1 MDLDIEISKCKT
13 IEEIEK
19 LKDSKRIDLYQ
30 FILHL
35 FIQQFYSIDLKSSV
49 LSKEEWP
56 VNRNESG
63 DRRKSKV
70 TIFRKKKRHL
80 IFNFIA
86 FVFRP
91 WMNSTL

>member
-70 TIFRKKKRHL
+70 IIFRKKRTSL
-80 IFNFIA
+80 NFQFNA
-86 FVFRP
+86 FF
-91 WMNSTL
+91 LDHG

>member
-1 MDLDIEISKCKT
+1 MAWMYFETFFYISNYGTHKNMDLDIEISKCKT

-70 TIFRKKKRHL
+70 IF
-80 IFNFIA
+80 
-86 FVFRP
+86 FR
-91 WMNSTL
+91 NY

>member
-70 TIFRKKKRHL
+70 TIFRKKKRH
-80 IFNFIA
+80 
-86 FVFRP
+86 
-91 WMNSTL
+91 

>member
-70 TIFRKKKRHL
+70 TIFRKKKTSL
-80 IFNFIA
+80 NFQFNA
-86 FVFRP
+86 FVFF
-91 WMNSTL
+91 